1 MLLIRSKTKALARLS
16 GAKAYAV
23 TECAGIARL
32 LLDVGL
38 DMATLRSTMQRQFCT
53 RET

>member
-1 MLLIRSKTKALARLS
+1 MRNKTKALARLS

-23 TECAGIARL
+23 TECADIALLSSDASQCTAALRL
-32 LLDVGL
+32 
-38 DMATLRSTMQRQFCT
+38 ATRQQFHT

>member
-1 MLLIRSKTKALARLS
+1 MRNKTKALARLS

-23 TECAGIARL
+23 TECADIALLSSDAAQCKAALRRRVLRL
-32 LLDVGL
+32 YH
-38 DMATLRSTMQRQFCT
+38 T